1 MGSVLS
7 TEVRAK
13 RLYQIPGSV
22 PSPYDF
28 AAGDRF
34 ASRSLR
40 PDANPEQKLVLTTV
54 EGEPSHLW
62 ASHLAKP
69 VTEAKGA

>member
-1 MGSVLS
+1 MLS

-22 PSPYDF
+22 PSPFDF
-28 AAGDRF
+28 AKGDRF

-40 PDANPEQKLVLTTV
+40 PEANPEQRLPLVAT
-54 EGEPSHLW
+54 EDHPKHLW
-62 ASHLAKP
+62 ASHLSSAK
-69 VTEAKGA
+69 